1 MTAHNVIRLPVPE
14 AAFDRIVARDREANI
29 AAERVQAVK
38 TARAV
43 LRAPEAFTDAILRDA
58 CAALQA
64 WGDATDYLQADAM
77 IFALNKRER
86 DQAHEAARR
95 ETSASIALRHLPK
108 WPALLAGAVAFVGF
122 WWGVVALVMGVGG

>member
-122 WWGVVALVMGVGG
+122 WWGVVALVMAHG

>member
-1 MTAHNVIRLPVPE
+1 MTAHNVIRLPLDTT
-14 AAFDRIVARDREANI
+14 AFDRLNAHQRNANI
-29 AAERVQAVK
+29 AAERADWVRI
-38 TARAV
+38 ARQV
-43 LRAPEAFTDAILRDA
+43 LRSPKYYTDQELRDA
-58 CAALQA
+58 CATLQA

>member
-64 WGDATDYLQADAM
+64 WGDATDYCQADAM
-77 IFALNKRER
+77 IFALNKREW
-86 DQAHEAARR
+86 QARNCPR
-95 ETSASIALRHLPK
+95 PETSADVARRFAHR
-108 WPALLAGAVAFVGF
+108 WPEIVSWGAFVAVALLWATGWV
-122 WWGVVALVMGVGG
+122 

>member
-1 MTAHNVIRLPVPE
+1 MTTHNVIRLPVPE

-86 DQAHEAARR
+86 DRAHEAAKAAAETPADVARR
-95 ETSASIALRHLPK
+95 FAHR
-108 WPALLAGAVAFVGF
+108 WPEIVSWGAFVAVAMLSATG
-122 WWGVVALVMGVGG
+122 WLA

>member
-64 WGDATDYLQADAM
+64 WGDATDYCQADAM
-77 IFALNKRER
+77 IFALNKREFI
-86 DQAHEAARR
+86 ARNCPR
-95 ETSASIALRHLPK
+95 PETSRDVLMGMRDRWGEIIV
-108 WPALLAGAVAFVGF
+108 WGFVVMVAVWIG
-122 WWGVVALVMGVGG
+122 LGGLG